1 MNELF
6 RGLVRL
12 GLVIFLCITTLLIP
26 LYMGALSDKIAR
38 PGYKN
43 LSYSDYAWL
52 GLVMLAFVV
61 ADFFILRRFI
71 RSWKRKVQ

>member
-1 MNELF
+1 
-6 RGLVRL
+6 
-12 GLVIFLCITTLLIP
+12 
-26 LYMGALSDKIAR
+26 MGALSDKIAR